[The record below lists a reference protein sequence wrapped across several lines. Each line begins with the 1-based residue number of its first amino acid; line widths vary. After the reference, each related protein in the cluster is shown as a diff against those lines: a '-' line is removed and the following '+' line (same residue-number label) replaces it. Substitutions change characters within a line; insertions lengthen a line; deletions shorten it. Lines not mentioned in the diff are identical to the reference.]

1 MIWRTWAI
9 KRVNQGDVM
18 GLRRWWVLPQVGS
31 SGRPL
36 RRRKSQ
42 VGEAVVTAR
51 PQRWGSFQG
60 GWREMRGESQL
71 TPTGIVVEFV
81 AEIDQD

>member
-1 MIWRTWAI
+1 
-9 KRVNQGDVM
+9 M
-18 GLRRWWVLPQVGS
+18 GAA
-31 SGRPL
+31 SGRQL
-36 RRRKSQ
+36 REASEKAQEPS
-42 VGEAVVTAR
+42 GEAVVTAR